1 MSHNYYLSLFLSLVI
16 NSACSQTGQEI
27 VNSEE
32 KNKLNEIDKVVK
44 SNEEWKKEL
53 DPETYYITR
62 EKGTERAFTG
72 RYYKFDKDGI
82 YHCSNCGN
90 PLFKSEHKYESGSG
104 WPSFY
109 SVYNENSV
117 KEIRDDS
124 HGMIR
129 TEVVCQRCDA
139 HLGHIF
145 EDGPK
150 PTGLRYCVNSPS
162 LKFENKSKEIEKE

>member
-1 MSHNYYLSLFLSLVI
+1 MRTGYYMSLILAMVL
-16 NSACSQTGQEI
+16 NSACSQTTPE
-27 VNSEE
+27 NSKSEA
-32 KNKLNEIDKVVK
+32 KSKSNEMDKVVK

-72 RYYKFDKDGI
+72 KYYKFDKDGI

-90 PLFKSEHKYESGSG
+90 PLFKSDHKYESGSG

-109 SVYNENSV
+109 TVYNENSV

-145 EDGPK
+145 NDGPK

-162 LKFENKSKEIEKE
+162 LKFTGKTQENEKE